1 MDNISN
7 SAQILWKDMVYDAL
21 VKDASIESDSAR
33 KVVDDIEQAVKRA
46 SYALTDPAEV
56 YKFVET
62 ELKER
67 GFSFSLPRIKFKRE
81 INLIE
86 PQISANAM
94 EVLRRRYL
102 KKDENGKV
110 IETPKELFWR
120 VAHAIASAEKIYDD
134 NADVE
139 AVALEFY
146 NMMATLKFMPNS
158 PTLMNAG
165 KELGQLSACFVLPVG
180 DSMESIF
187 EAIKYTALIH
197 KSGGGTGF
205 SFSRIRPK
213 NDVVRSTHG
222 VSSGPVS
229 FMQVFDAAT
238 ETIKQGGTRR
248 GANMGI
254 LRVDH
259 PDIMEFITCKADKKR
274 FNNFNISVGI
284 TEEFMK
290 AVENDD
296 TYELVNPRTKRPVQ
310 KLKAREVFNKIV
322 EMAWLNGEPGIVFL
336 DRLNRDNPTPA
347 LGEIESTN
355 PCGEQPLLPYES
367 CNLGSINLAKF
378 VVDREIDYDL
388 LRDTVR
394 KAVRFLDNVID
405 VNKYPLKQIEEMTK
419 SNRKIGL
426 GVMGFADMLLLL
438 EIPYNSERALEVAE
452 NVMRFIRDEGRKMSQ
467 ELAEIRGEFPN
478 FKGSIYD
485 TNGKK
490 MRNATITTIAPT
502 GTISM
507 IAGAS
512 SGIEPLFAIS
522 YIKNVLDGTQLI
534 ECNQFFIEIAKRE
547 NFYSDK
553 LIERISKTGRVCDIP
568 EVPERWRRIFVTAHE
583 ITPEWHVRMQAA
595 FQKYTDNAVS
605 KTVNFPRHATKEDVA
620 KVYLLAYK
628 LGCKGVTVYRD
639 GSREEQVLNINN
651 VNKETTEEA
660 TPKVNTKLTPRPR
673 PEAIRGITRRMTTGC
688 GNLYVT
694 INCDEIGPFEVFTSM
709 GKAGGCATSQA
720 EAIGRLISL
729 ALRAGVDPEH
739 IVKQL
744 SGVRCPVPAWEN
756 GKMILSCA
764 DAISKALKIFL
775 DDENNKNN
783 FGGNSTKVVTLDSK
797 PLTLPVSTDG
807 LRPCPH
813 CGSPL
818 VFEEG
823 CYNCKSC
830 GYSKCA

>member
-1 MDNISN
+1 MNGITN
-7 SAQILWKDMVYDAL
+7 SGEILWKEMVFDAL
-21 VKDASIESDSAR
+21 VKDASVETTSAK
-33 KVVDDIEQAVKRA
+33 KVVDDIEQAVKT
-46 SYALTDPAEV
+46 STFSSPNEV

-62 ELKER
+62 QLIER
-67 GFSFSLPRIKFKRE
+67 GFNFPKIRFKSEIK
-81 INLIE
+81 LTE
-86 PQISANAM
+86 PVITQNAM
-94 EVLRRRYL
+94 EVLKRRYL
-102 KKDENGKV
+102 KKNEEGKV

-120 VAHAIASAEKIYDD
+120 VARAIAEADLLYDSG
-134 NADVE
+134 ADVY
-139 AVALEFY
+139 AVAMKFY
-146 NMMATLKFMPNS
+146 NAIATMKFMPNS

-165 KELGQLSACFVLPVG
+165 RELGQLSACFVLPVG
-180 DSMESIF
+180 DSMETIF
-187 EAIKYTALIH
+187 EAIKNTALIH

-222 VSSGPVS
+222 ISSGPVS

-259 PDIMEFITCKADKKR
+259 PDIMEFISCKQDKKR
-274 FNNFNISVGI
+274 LNNFNISVGI
-284 TEEFMK
+284 TEDFMRT
-290 AVENDD
+290 VENDEQYD
-296 TYELVNPRTKRPVQ
+296 LINPRTKLSVG
-310 KLKAREVFNKIV
+310 KLRARDVFNKIV

-336 DRLNRDNPTPA
+336 DRLNRDNPTPKV
-347 LGEIESTN
+347 GEIESTN
-355 PCGEQPLLPYES
+355 PCGEQPLLPLES
-367 CNLGSINLAKF
+367 CNLGSVNLEKF
-378 VVDREIDYDL
+378 VDGNEIDYNS
-388 LRDTVR
+388 LRETVR
-394 KAVRFLDNVID
+394 TAVHFLDNVID

-419 SNRKIGL
+419 ANRKIGL
-426 GVMGFADMLLLL
+426 GVMGFADLLLKL
-438 EIPYNSERALEVAE
+438 SIPYNSEKALKVAE
-452 NVMRFIRDEGRKMSQ
+452 DVMSFIQREGRKMSQ
-467 ELAEIRGEFPN
+467 ELAEVRGEFPN
-478 FKGSIYD
+478 FKDSIYN

-507 IAGAS
+507 IAGTS
-512 SGIEPLFAIS
+512 SGIEPLFAIA
-522 YIKNVLDGTQLI
+522 YIKNVLDNTPLI
-534 ECNQFFIEIAKRE
+534 ECNQLFTEIAKKE
-547 NFYSDK
+547 EFYSDK
-553 LIERISKTGRVCDIP
+553 LIEKILKTGGVTDIS
-568 EVPERWRRIFVTAHE
+568 EVPERWRNVFVTAHE
-583 ITPEWHVRMQAA
+583 ISPEWHIKMQAA

-605 KTVNFPRHATKEDVA
+605 KTVNFPKNATKDDVA
-620 KVYLLAYK
+620 KVYIQAYK

-639 GSREEQVLNINN
+639 GSRDEQVLNINT
-651 VNKETTEEA
+651 VNKGENKPTEQ
-660 TPKVNTKLTPRPR
+660 KINTKLTPRPR
-673 PEAIRGITRRMTTGC
+673 PEAIRGVTRRMTTGC

-744 SGVRCPVPAWEN
+744 AGVRCPVPAWEKGN
-756 GKMILSCA
+756 MILSCA
-764 DAISKALKIFL
+764 DAISKSLKLFL
-775 DDENNKNN
+775 DEHNHGATTEESSSGVKLH
-783 FGGNSTKVVTLDSK
+783 SEKK
-797 PLTLPVSTDG
+797 PLTLPVITDG
-807 LRPCPH
+807 FRPCPH

>member
-1 MDNISN
+1 MELTNTN
-7 SAQILWKDMVYDAL
+7 AILWKELVFDAL
-21 VKDASIESDSAR
+21 VKEASVERSSAQ
-33 KVVDDIEQAVKRA
+33 KVVQDIEEAVKTA
-46 SYALTDPAEV
+46 SFTNPGEV
-56 YKFVET
+56 FKFVENQ
-62 ELKER
+62 LIER
-67 GFSFSLPRIKFKRE
+67 GYSIAVPKIRIKSEVK
-81 INLIE
+81 LIE
-86 PQISANAM
+86 PEISKNAL

-102 KKDENGKV
+102 KKDEKGNI
-110 IETPKELFWR
+110 IETPRELFWR
-120 VAHAIASAEKIYDD
+120 VARAIAEAEKNYDM
-134 NADVE
+134 NADVN
-139 AVALEFY
+139 AIATEFY
-146 NMMATLKFMPNS
+146 NAMATLKFMPNS

-187 EAIKYTALIH
+187 DAIKYTALIH

-259 PDIMEFITCKADKKR
+259 PDIMEFIVCKQDKKK

-284 TEEFMK
+284 TEKFMS
-290 AVENDD
+290 AVENDEE
-296 TYELVNPRTKRPVQ
+296 YELINPRTGKSVQ
-310 KLKAREVFNKIV
+310 KLRARDVFNKIV

-336 DRLNRDNPTPA
+336 DRLNRDNPTPK

-355 PCGEQPLLPYES
+355 PCGEQPLLPFES
-367 CNLGSINLAKF
+367 CNLGSINLEKF
-378 VVDREIDYDL
+378 VVDGEIDYES
-388 LRDTVR
+388 LRETVR
-394 KAVRFLDNVID
+394 LAVRFLDNVID

-419 SNRKIGL
+419 ANRKIGL
-426 GVMGFADMLLLL
+426 GVMGFADMLLRLA
-438 EIPYNSERALEVAE
+438 IPYNSERALEVAE
-452 NVMRFIRDEGRKMSQ
+452 NVMRFIRDEGRKMSR
-467 ELAEIRGEFPN
+467 ELAEVRGEFPN
-478 FKGSIYD
+478 FKDSIYN

-507 IAGAS
+507 IAGCS
-512 SGIEPLFAIS
+512 SGIEPLFAIT
-522 YIKNVLDGTQLI
+522 YIKNVLDNTPLI
-534 ECNQFFIEIAKRE
+534 ECNQIFIEIAKRE
-547 NFYSDK
+547 GFYSDK
-553 LIERISKTGRVCDIP
+553 LIERISKTGRVTDIE
-568 EVPERWRRIFVTAHE
+568 EVPEKWRRVFVTAHE

-605 KTVNFPRHATKEDVA
+605 KTVNFPEHATKEDVA
-620 KVYLLAYK
+620 KVYFLAYK

-639 GSREEQVLNINN
+639 GSRDEQVLNIN
-651 VNKETTEEA
+651 
-660 TPKVNTKLTPRPR
+660 KVNRAEGEEQTKVNMKLTPRPR
-673 PEAIRGITRRMTTGC
+673 PEAIKGITRRMTTGC

-694 INCDEIGPFEVFTSM
+694 INSDEIGPFEVFTSM

-744 SGVRCPVPAWEN
+744 AGVRCPVPAWDKGN
-756 GKMILSCA
+756 MILSCA
-764 DAISKALKIFL
+764 DAISKALKLFL
-775 DDENNKNN
+775 DEYNS
-783 FGGNSTKVVTLDSK
+783 GNSRDIQNINGEKNKSERKALAQ
-797 PLTLPVSTDG
+797 PIITDG
-807 LRPCPH
+807 FRPCPH

>member
-1 MDNISN
+1 MNGITN
-7 SAQILWKDMVYDAL
+7 STEIFWKEMVFDAL
-21 VKDASIESDSAR
+21 VKDASVETTSAK
-33 KVVDDIEQAVKRA
+33 KVVDDIEEAVKSA
-46 SYALTDPAEV
+46 TLSNPAEI

-62 ELKER
+62 QLIER
-67 GFSFSLPRIKFKRE
+67 GFNFALPKIRFKSEIK
-81 INLIE
+81 LID
-86 PQISANAM
+86 PVITRNAL
-94 EVLRRRYL
+94 EVLKRRYL
-102 KKDENGKV
+102 KKNEEGKV
-110 IETPKELFWR
+110 IETPKDLFWR
-120 VAHAIASAEKIYDD
+120 VARAIAEAETLYDS
-134 NADVE
+134 NADVNG
-139 AVALEFY
+139 VALEFY
-146 NMMATLKFMPNS
+146 NAMATMKFLPNS

-180 DSMESIF
+180 DSMDTIF
-187 EAIKYTALIH
+187 EAIKNTALIH

-259 PDIMEFITCKADKKR
+259 PDIMEFITCKQDKKR
-274 FNNFNISVGI
+274 LNNFNISVGI
-284 TEEFMK
+284 TVDFMR
-290 AVENDD
+290 AVENDED
-296 TYELVNPRTKRPVQ
+296 YDLINPRTKTSVA
-310 KLKAREVFNKIV
+310 KLKARDVFNKIV

-336 DRLNRDNPTPA
+336 DRLNRDNPTPKV
-347 LGEIESTN
+347 GEIESTN
-355 PCGEQPLLPYES
+355 PCGEQPLLPFES
-367 CNLGSINLAKF
+367 CNLGSINLEKF
-378 VVDREIDYDL
+378 VKNNHIDYDSL
-388 LRDTVR
+388 KDTVR
-394 KAVRFLDNVID
+394 TAVHFLDNVID

-419 SNRKIGL
+419 ANRKIGL
-426 GVMGFADMLLLL
+426 GVMGFADLLLKL
-438 EIPYNSERALEVAE
+438 AIPYNSEDALKVAE
-452 NVMRFIRDEGRKMSQ
+452 DVMSFIQKEGRKMSQ

-478 FKGSIYD
+478 FKDSIYN

-507 IAGAS
+507 IAGCS
-512 SGIEPLFAIS
+512 SGIEPLFAIT
-522 YIKNVLDGTQLI
+522 YIKNVLDNTPLI
-534 ECNQFFIEIAKRE
+534 ECNQFFIEIAKQE
-547 NFYSDK
+547 GFYSDK
-553 LIERISKTGRVCDIP
+553 LIEKISKTGRVSDIP
-568 EVPERWRRIFVTAHE
+568 EVPERWRRVFVTAHE

-605 KTVNFPRHATKEDVA
+605 KTVNFPKHATKEDVA
-620 KVYLLAYK
+620 KVYIQAYK

-639 GSREEQVLNINN
+639 GSRDEQVLNINK
-651 VNKETTEEA
+651 VNKEDAQNIEQ
-660 TPKVNTKLTPRPR
+660 KINTKLTPRPR
-673 PEAIRGITRRMTTGC
+673 PEAIRGVTRRMTTGC

-744 SGVRCPVPAWEN
+744 AGVRCPVPAWEK
-756 GKMILSCA
+756 GSMILSCA
-764 DAISKALKIFL
+764 DAISKALKLFL
-775 DDENNKNN
+775 DEHANGASIEEGSNEAKLH
-783 FGGNSTKVVTLDSK
+783 SEKK
-797 PLTLPVSTDG
+797 PLTLPVTTDG
-807 LRPCPH
+807 FRPCPH